1 MLRRLAC
8 LAAIPTLALLAP
20 GCSDDDSSSAAAGNP
35 DDEVS
40 YELFKSTIELDGA
53 ALSAISDNGK
63 DGTLRFSGK
72 PSALA
77 NVKQGSILFGGRSDK
92 TPVGLLRYV
101 VEAKDEG
108 GALVLRTVNAP
119 PQVAFKK
126 MHLKAKRDVPD
137 FGASSFTAN
146 PKLRPLDEGG
156 GGKQL
161 DLSWV
166 LFDGDGNESTTDDQV
181 KASGQ
186 LGGTLSYYF
195 GWDFAW
201 EEVLGDLPEAV
212 GKCLLEFAGALVGEK
227 PDCSLQNLLPEIK
240 IGYSVEANAKAK
252 IEVTGVAYK
261 GYEKKFDLFS
271 TNIGV
276 LWLGPIPVSV
286 DLTIVGVLEGK
297 ASSRFAIRTGAEFKA
312 GSTLEYSTKTGG
324 KSVQT
329 PPTFTFDP
337 PAADATL
344 GASAKG
350 SIGPE
355 LSAKVFGFAGPTG
368 ALTAFANIE
377 AQYDATPCFK
387 ASAGADLR
395 YGFEIGADIPV
406 LGSVELAKF
415 DEKIEIIKKEI
426 GTGSCKVAEGSNKL
440 PPGSGADAETFQAP
454 KYTPWSSTHSADGLI
469 PNFPYSDDDLQW
481 LDLDQ
486 SIDGRFVIAGSALT
500 GLVKMNG
507 DGATVWAKRYESEE
521 LGIDPPAVRPMRV
534 VDSKDGNMF
543 VLGYPYS
550 ILKVGQGGGLHWAK
564 RFPDVPFGIDG
575 GPNGNPREENAFGGG
590 IPDGAG
596 GVFAAASHQI
606 KDSSPLVTETWLT
619 HLDADGNVLWSKAVR
634 AAGRRLYPIT
644 MAPADNGFVVSGF
657 LWDGT
662 STQAGRRAFVAKVRD
677 DGAVEWAKDWT
688 ASCED
693 GPARVQPKTSI
704 RTSAG
709 NTFVAGILG
718 PYRRSFTAVVRPDGS
733 IASQSNPWS
742 TSGLSYMTITSVRE
756 LPTSGFVA
764 AGAYTNEYEPR
775 STFLAG
781 LDSAGVLQW
790 AQQYILPPT
799 DPKPEASYAAVR
811 PTDDGG
817 VFLVSYTTSP
827 TNGPPGLWASKPFA
841 KDGAI
846 TFNAN
851 GATRVTPKVGTGTCT
866 IADSALALETSD
878 LAVVAKD
885 ITLQVKDV
893 TPSKVSHA
901 P

>member
-1 MLRRLAC
+1 
-8 LAAIPTLALLAP
+8 
-20 GCSDDDSSSAAAGNP
+20 
-35 DDEVS
+35 
-40 YELFKSTIELDGA
+40 
-53 ALSAISDNGK
+53 
-63 DGTLRFSGK
+63 
-72 PSALA
+72 
-77 NVKQGSILFGGRSDK
+77 
-92 TPVGLLRYV
+92 
-101 VEAKDEG
+101 
-108 GALVLRTVNAP
+108 
-119 PQVAFKK
+119 
-126 MHLKAKRDVPD
+126 
-137 FGASSFTAN
+137 
-146 PKLRPLDEGG
+146 
-156 GGKQL
+156 
-161 DLSWV
+161 
-166 LFDGDGNESTTDDQV
+166 
-181 KASGQ
+181 
-186 LGGTLSYYF
+186 
-195 GWDFAW
+195 
-201 EEVLGDLPEAV
+201 
-212 GKCLLEFAGALVGEK
+212 
-227 PDCSLQNLLPEIK
+227 
-240 IGYSVEANAKAK
+240 
-252 IEVTGVAYK
+252 
-261 GYEKKFDLFS
+261 
-271 TNIGV
+271 
-276 LWLGPIPVSV
+276 
-286 DLTIVGVLEGK
+286 
-297 ASSRFAIRTGAEFKA
+297 
-312 GSTLEYSTKTGG
+312 
-324 KSVQT
+324 
-329 PPTFTFDP
+329 
-337 PAADATL
+337 
-344 GASAKG
+344 
-350 SIGPE
+350 
-355 LSAKVFGFAGPTG
+355 
-368 ALTAFANIE
+368 
-377 AQYDATPCFK
+377 
-387 ASAGADLR
+387 
-395 YGFEIGADIPV
+395 
-406 LGSVELAKF
+406 
-415 DEKIEIIKKEI
+415 
-426 GTGSCKVAEGSNKL
+426 
-440 PPGSGADAETFQAP
+440 
-454 KYTPWSSTHSADGLI
+454 
-469 PNFPYSDDDLQW
+469 
-481 LDLDQ
+481 
-486 SIDGRFVIAGSALT
+486 
-500 GLVKMNG
+500 
-507 DGATVWAKRYESEE
+507 
-521 LGIDPPAVRPMRV
+521 
-534 VDSKDGNMF
+534 
-543 VLGYPYS
+543 
-550 ILKVGQGGGLHWAK
+550 
-564 RFPDVPFGIDG
+564 
-575 GPNGNPREENAFGGG
+575 
-590 IPDGAG
+590 
-596 GVFAAASHQI
+596 
-606 KDSSPLVTETWLT
+606 
-619 HLDADGNVLWSKAVR
+619 VLWSKAVR